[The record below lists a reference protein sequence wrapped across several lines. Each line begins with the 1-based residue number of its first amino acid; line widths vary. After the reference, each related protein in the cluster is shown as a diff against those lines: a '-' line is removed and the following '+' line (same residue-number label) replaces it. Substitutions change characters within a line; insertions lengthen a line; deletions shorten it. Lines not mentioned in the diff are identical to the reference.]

1 MGLAWGLKDDRL
13 PMDLTA
19 ACCPLVTYLPSCSAS
34 QILIY
39 GWKLVTSAKALYPRI
54 EPINWTDTFEP

>member
-1 MGLAWGLKDDRL
+1 MPAG
-13 PMDLTA
+13 
-19 ACCPLVTYLPSCSAS
+19 YISA
-34 QILIY
+34 ILLSFTDSIY